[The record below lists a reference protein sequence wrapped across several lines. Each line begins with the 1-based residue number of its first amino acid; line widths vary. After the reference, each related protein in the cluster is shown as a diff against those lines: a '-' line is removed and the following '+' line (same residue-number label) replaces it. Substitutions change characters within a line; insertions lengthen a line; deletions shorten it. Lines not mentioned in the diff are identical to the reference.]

1 MTVRRETLLSTVDEN
16 EVDLFLRSVAQSQS
30 SALLLDYDGTLAPF
44 SIDRKRALP
53 YAGVTTL
60 LQELVDNG
68 RTRVVIIS
76 GRNAYEVGPLLGVK
90 PCPEI
95 WGSHGLQR
103 LFPDGTSEMPE
114 IAQDAMQALADAGRW
129 LTYQGLQQMAEPKP
143 GSIAVHWRGL
153 DEAAAVKLRGRILLG
168 WSPLAEQ
175 ASLVL
180 LEFDGG
186 VELRVPDRDK
196 SDAVRTILDE
206 IGPDAPVAYLGDDAT
221 DEHAFE
227 TLEGRGL
234 TVLVRPQRRNSAAQ
248 VWLKPPG
255 ALLEFLF
262 RWLEACRT
270 RELTASGNLR

>member
-1 MTVRRETLLSTVDEN
+1 MLLSTVDEN
-16 EVDLFLRSVAQSQS
+16 EVEPFLRSVAQSQN

-60 LQELVDNG
+60 LQELVDTG

-103 LFPDGTSEMPE
+103 LLPDGTCEMPE
-114 IAQDAMQALADAGRW
+114 IDQDAIEALADAGRW

-153 DEAAAVKLRGRILLG
+153 DEPSAIKLRGRILLG
-168 WSPLAEQ
+168 WSPLADR
-175 ASLVL
+175 ASLFWSSTAELNFVFPIETKVMPFEPSLMKLGPTLPSRTWGMMRQTNL
-180 LEFDGG
+180 L
-186 VELRVPDRDK
+186 
-196 SDAVRTILDE
+196 S
-206 IGPDAPVAYLGDDAT
+206 
-221 DEHAFE
+221 
-227 TLEGRGL
+227 
-234 TVLVRPQRRNSAAQ
+234 
-248 VWLKPPG
+248 
-255 ALLEFLF
+255 
-262 RWLEACRT
+262 
-270 RELTASGNLR
+270 